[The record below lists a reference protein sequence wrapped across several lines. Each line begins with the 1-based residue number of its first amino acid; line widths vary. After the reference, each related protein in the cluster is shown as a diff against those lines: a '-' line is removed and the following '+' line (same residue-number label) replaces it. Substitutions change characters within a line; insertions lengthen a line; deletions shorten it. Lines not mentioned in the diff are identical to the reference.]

1 MKKIADGLMS
11 KIGIIGAMEVEVAQL
26 KEKMENVQVKTKANM
41 VFCEGTLNG
50 KPVVVVR
57 SGIGKVNA
65 AVCTQILIDDYKADA
80 IINTGIAGSLKN
92 EINIGDVVVSKEA
105 MYHDMDATGFGY
117 PKGCIPQMETSC
129 FPAHE
134 GLVLLAVQTCRAV
147 NPEIGVSTGTIVSG
161 DQFISSGEKKDEIK
175 KEFDASCTEM
185 EGAAIAHAAWLN
197 EVPFV
202 IIRAISDKADN
213 SASMDYDEFEKQAV
227 EHSVR
232 LVEHMVKAL

>member
-1 MKKIADGLMS
+1 MN
-11 KIGIIGAMEVEVAQL
+11 KIGIIGAMEVEVAEL
-26 KEKMENVQVKTKANM
+26 KEKMENVQVRTKANM

-65 AVCTQILIDDYKADA
+65 AVCTQILVDDYKVDA

-92 EINIGDVVVSKEA
+92 EINIGDVVVSKDA

-117 PKGCIPQMETSC
+117 AKGCIPQMETSC
-129 FPAHE
+129 FKAHE

-213 SASMDYDEFEKQAV
+213 SASMDYDEFEKRAV

-232 LVEHMVKAL
+232 LVENMVKEL

>member
-1 MKKIADGLMS
+1 MN

-26 KEKMENVQVKTKANM
+26 KEKMENVQVRTKANM
-41 VFCEGTLNG
+41 VFFDGTLNG

-65 AVCTQILIDDYKADA
+65 AVCTQILADDYNVDA

-92 EINIGDVVVSKEA
+92 EINIGDVVVSKDA

-117 PKGCIPQMETSC
+117 PKGCIPQMDTSC
-129 FPAHE
+129 FKADE
-134 GLVLLAVQTCRAV
+134 KLVLLAVQTCREV

-232 LVEHMVKAL
+232 LVEKMVKGL